1 MDDIFPGIGIFLLG
15 MLVTVG
21 VIWIIQVITTR
32 QKPKSTNPIQVQVTP
47 EEFILEHLSNLP
59 PDPPS
64 DQIQKIK
71 KDLKKRYRL
80 SKTEAEQQLTN
91 AIRSSAFERVTG
103 ARCTCYAESKQYG
116 KYFHAPACEY
126 RKFLEERQ

>member
-1 MDDIFPGIGIFLLG
+1 MNDVLPGIGIFFLG

-21 VIWIIQVITTR
+21 VIWIVQVVSAR
-32 QKPKSTNPIQVQVTP
+32 QKSEITDTIQMQVTA
-47 EEFILEHLSNLP
+47 EEFILEHLSSLP
-59 PDPPS
+59 PDPPT
-64 DQIQKIK
+64 DQIKKIK
-71 KDLKKRYRL
+71 KDLKKRYRF
-80 SKTEAEQQLTN
+80 SNAEADEKLTN

-126 RKFLEERQ
+126 RQFLEEKQ